1 VSLKFLINQ
10 FLRVFEKIPGINLQ
24 QVLVVGDKKFILT
37 PKVGTRLIRNH
48 LLEINNL
55 SRGKEWNY
63 IQYHTFKSLQL
74 TLDNENIYIILRD
87 PLDRIHSCW
96 KQKVYKFRD
105 ESFFSYFWMYFPLI
119 RRDMNFLSF
128 LKAIKKI
135 PPSFSEKHFRPVSK
149 TVDMS
154 HKNLIKISLEDL
166 GILLNTKNSANM
178 TPKVE
183 ISKECIKYFKL
194 NLLNRYKNDVLV

>member
-1 VSLKFLINQ
+1 MTLKFFINQ

-24 QVLVVGDKKFILT
+24 QVLVIGEKKFILT

-48 LLEINNL
+48 FLEINNL

-63 IQYHTFKSLQL
+63 IQYHTFNSLKL
-74 TLDNENIYIILRD
+74 LLDNEKIYIILRD

-105 ESFFSYFWMYFPLI
+105 ASFFPYFWMYFPLI

-135 PPSFSEKHFRPVSK
+135 SPSFSEKHFRPVSK

-154 HKNLIKISLEDL
+154 HKNLIKINLEDL
-166 GILLNTKNSANM
+166 NIILNTKKSANI
-178 TPKVE
+178 TPGIE
-183 ISKECIKYFKL
+183 ISKECSEYFKL
-194 NLLNRYKNDVLV
+194 NLSNRYTNDVLA